1 MQEDL
6 FHNFLE
12 EQASGYDSQA
22 YPSYYGTVKD
32 DGEFNDLIKLT
43 SDVLG
48 LQTFSKVGGK
58 STSVKTVNINDFA
71 TKAVRGDDTET
82 FEEAWKEACSSS
94 EGANIVVPQYTYRLK
109 PIKFQ
114 GPCKSNIKFQVNGV
128 IEASDD
134 VSDYK
139 RDGKHW
145 LVFDSVQN
153 LQVEGGGTI
162 DGNGKIWWQ
171 NSCKVNKALRCKDA
185 PTALTF
191 YECENLVVKN
201 IKIQNAQQMHVSF
214 QQSKNV
220 LVSNLTVTSPE
231 KSPNTDGIHVTGTE
245 NIQIID
251 SVIGTGDDC
260 ISIVSGSQ
268 NVQARD
274 ITCGPGHGISIGG
287 LGAHN
292 SEDYV
297 SGVTVNGAKFSGTTN
312 GIRIKTWQR
321 SAVQVKN
328 VVYKNIKGTS
338 ASEVAIKL
346 DCSKTYPCQ
355 GILLQDVNLER
366 EGEGAATA
374 LREKKDS
381 SQDPDDETSNI
392 LRHVKRIKLY
402 AYVAR
407 SDRRKKL
414 DDIGKTIDGEPFVAC
429 HVCSFPVCRPCYE
442 YERKDGNQSCPQ
454 CKTKYKRHKGSP
466 PIQGEEVEDADSDDA
481 GNKSNHHT
489 SSVQDEKQKIER
501 MLGWDSSSGRK
512 EHLATT
518 NYEKDVSLSHIPYL
532 AGRRSVS
539 GDLSAA
545 SPERYSMA
553 SPESGIRANM
563 RVVDPTRDSGS
574 LGLGNLAWRERI
586 DGWKMKPEKN
596 TAPMSVSNAPSEG
609 RGGGDFD
616 ASTDVLMDDS
626 LLNDEARQPL
636 SRKVSIPSSRIN
648 PYRMVIVL
656 RLVILCIFLHY
667 RLTNPVRDAYPLWL
681 ISVICEIWFAISW
694 ILDQFPK
701 WLPVNRETYL
711 DRLSLRYEKEGEPS
725 QLAAVDIFV
734 STVDPLKEPPLV
746 TANTVLSILAVDY
759 PVDKVS
765 CYVSDD
771 GAAMLTFEAMSETS
785 EFARKWVP
793 FCKKYDIEPRA
804 PEWYFAQKIDYLKD
818 KVHPSFVKARRAM
831 KREYEEFKVRVNG
844 FVAKAQKVPDEGW
857 VMQDGTPWPG
867 NNTRDHPGMIQ
878 VFLGHSGGL
887 DTEGNELPRL
897 VYVSREKRPG
907 FQHHKKAG
915 AMNALVRVS
924 AVLTNGPF
932 LLNLDCD
939 HYINNSKA
947 LREAMCFLMDPN
959 LGRTVCYVQFP
970 QRFDGI
976 DRNDRY
982 ANRNTVF
989 FDINLRGLDGIQGPV
1004 YVGTGCVFNRTALY
1018 GYEPPLKPKH
1028 KKPGFLSSCFGGSR
1042 KKSSRSGRKD
1052 SKKKS
1057 SKHVDPTL
1065 PVFNLED
1072 IEEGVEGT
1080 GFDDEKSL
1088 LMSQMT
1094 LEKRFG
1100 QSNVFVASTLMENG
1114 GVPESATPESLLKEA
1129 IHVISCG
1136 YEDKTD
1142 WGHEIGWIYG
1152 SVTEDILTG
1161 FKMHARGW
1169 RSIYCMPKRPAFK
1182 GSAPINLSDRLNQ
1195 VLRWALGSVE
1205 ILLSRHCPIWYG
1217 YSGRLKWLERFAYIN
1232 TTIYPITALP
1242 LLAYC
1247 TLPAVC
1253 LLTGKFIIP
1262 QISNIASIW
1271 FISLFLSIF
1280 ATGILEMRWSGVG
1293 IDEWWRNEQFWVIG
1307 GVSAHLFAVFQG
1319 LLKVLAGIDT
1329 NFTVTSK
1336 ASDEDGDFA
1345 ELYMFKWTTLLIPP
1359 TTLLIINLVGV
1370 VAGAS
1375 HAINSGYQSWG
1386 PLFGK
1391 LFFAFWVIV
1400 HLYPFLKGLMGQQNR
1415 TPTIIVVWSV
1425 LLASIF
1431 SLLWVRVDPF
1441 TTRVTGPDV
1450 EQCGINC

>member
-1 MQEDL
+1 MESEGD
-6 FHNFLE
+6 
-12 EQASGYDSQA
+12 
-22 YPSYYGTVKD
+22 
-32 DGEFNDLIKLT
+32 I
-43 SDVLG
+43 
-48 LQTFSKVGGK
+48 GGK
-58 STSVKTVNINDFA
+58 PMKNLGGQTCQIC
-71 TKAVRGDDTET
+71 GD
-82 FEEAWKEACSSS
+82 
-94 EGANIVVPQYTYRLK
+94 NV
-109 PIKFQ
+109 
-114 GPCKSNIKFQVNGV
+114 
-128 IEASDD
+128 
-134 VSDYK
+134 
-139 RDGKHW
+139 GK
-145 LVFDSVQN
+145 
-153 LQVEGGGTI
+153 
-162 DGNGKIWWQ
+162 
-171 NSCKVNKALRCKDA
+171 
-185 PTALTF
+185 
-191 YECENLVVKN
+191 
-201 IKIQNAQQMHVSF
+201 
-214 QQSKNV
+214 
-220 LVSNLTVTSPE
+220 
-231 KSPNTDGIHVTGTE
+231 NTDGDPFIAC
-245 NIQIID
+245 NI
-251 SVIGTGDDC
+251 C
-260 ISIVSGSQ
+260 
-268 NVQARD
+268 A
-274 ITCGPGHGISIGG
+274 
-287 LGAHN
+287 
-292 SEDYV
+292 
-297 SGVTVNGAKFSGTTN
+297 
-312 GIRIKTWQR
+312 
-321 SAVQVKN
+321 
-328 VVYKNIKGTS
+328 
-338 ASEVAIKL
+338 
-346 DCSKTYPCQ
+346 
-355 GILLQDVNLER
+355 
-366 EGEGAATA
+366 
-374 LREKKDS
+374 
-381 SQDPDDETSNI
+381 
-392 LRHVKRIKLY
+392 
-402 AYVAR
+402 
-407 SDRRKKL
+407 
-414 DDIGKTIDGEPFVAC
+414 
-429 HVCSFPVCRPCYE
+429 FPVCRPCYE

-454 CKTKYKRHKGSP
+454 CKTRYKWQIGSP
-466 PIQGEEVEDADSDDA
+466 AILGDRETGGDADDGASDFIYSE
-481 GNKSNHHT
+481 N
-489 SSVQDEKQKIER
+489 QEQKQKLAER
-501 MLGWDSSSGRK
+501 MQGWNAKYGRGEDVGAPTYDK
-512 EHLATT
+512 EISH
-518 NYEKDVSLSHIPYL
+518 NHIPL
-532 AGRRSVS
+532 LTSGQEVS
-539 GDLSAA
+539 GELSAA
-545 SPERYSMA
+545 SPERLSMA
-553 SPESGIRANM
+553 SPRVAGGKSSI
-563 RVVDPTRDSGS
+563 RVVDPVREFGS
-574 LGLGNLAWRERI
+574 SGLGNVAWKERV
-586 DGWKMKPEKN
+586 DGWKMKQEKN
-596 TAPMSVSNAPSEG
+596 TVPMSTCQATSE
-609 RGGGDFD
+609 RGLGDID
-616 ASTDVLMDDS
+616 ASTDVLVDDS

-636 SRKVSIPSSRIN
+636 SRKVSVSSSKIN
-648 PYRMVIVL
+648 PYRMVIIL

-667 RLTNPVRDAYPLWL
+667 RITNPVPNAYALWL

-711 DRLSLRYEKEGEPS
+711 DRLALRYDREGEPS
-725 QLAAVDIFV
+725 ELAAVDIFV

-771 GAAMLTFEAMSETS
+771 GAAMLTFEALSETS

-793 FCKKYDIEPRA
+793 FCKKYNIEPRA

-818 KVHPSFVKARRAM
+818 KVQTSFVKDRRAM
-831 KREYEEFKVRVNG
+831 KREYEEFKVRING
-844 FVAKAQKVPDEGW
+844 LVAKAQKVPEEGW
-857 VMQDGTPWPG
+857 IMQDGTPWPG

-878 VFLGHSGGL
+878 VFLGQSGGL
-887 DTEGNELPRL
+887 DAEGNELPRL

-947 LREAMCFLMDPN
+947 IREAMCFLMDPN
-959 LGRTVCYVQFP
+959 LGKQVCYVQFP

-1028 KKPGFLSSCFGGSR
+1028 KRAGVLSSLCGGSR
-1042 KKSSRSGRKD
+1042 KKSSKSSKKGSD
-1052 SKKKS
+1052 KKKS
-1057 SKHVDPTL
+1057 GKPVDPTV
-1065 PVFNLED
+1065 PVFSLDD
-1072 IEEGVEGT
+1072 IEEGVEGA

-1088 LMSQMT
+1088 LMSQMS
-1094 LEKRFG
+1094 LEQRFG
-1100 QSNVFVASTLMENG
+1100 QSAVFVASTLMENG
-1114 GVPESATPESLLKEA
+1114 GVPQSATPETLLKEA

-1142 WGHEIGWIYG
+1142 WGSEIGWIYG

-1205 ILLSRHCPIWYG
+1205 ILFSRHCPIWYG
-1217 YSGRLKWLERFAYIN
+1217 YGGRLKWLERFAYVN
-1232 TTIYPITALP
+1232 TTIYPVTAIP
-1242 LLAYC
+1242 LLMYC

-1253 LLTGKFIIP
+1253 LLTNKFIIP

-1370 VAGAS
+1370 VAGIS
-1375 HAINSGYQSWG
+1375 YAINSGYQSWG

-1391 LFFAFWVIV
+1391 LFFAFWVII
-1400 HLYPFLKGLMGQQNR
+1400 HLYPFLKGLMGRQNR
-1415 TPTIIVVWSV
+1415 TPTIVVVWSI

-1431 SLLWVRVDPF
+1431 SLLWVRIDPF

-1450 EQCGINC
+1450 ELCGINC